1 LEKYRRE
8 FGGRGY
14 FLAVERAKV
23 GEEPQAVVQ
32 ETATKSDESERN
44 GEAAQKAKQLS
55 QSLGSSLFYSL
66 GWAWSKLMTPQHR
79 TGVLGVNLG
88 KNKLS
93 NDEVGV
99 SSMYCNS
106 TAREIVC
113 H

>member
-1 LEKYRRE
+1 MEKYRRE

-14 FLAVERAKV
+14 VLAVERAKV
-23 GEEPQAVVQ
+23 EEEPQAVVQ
-32 ETATKSDESERN
+32 ETATKSDEENVNESERS

-55 QSLGSSLFYSL
+55 QSLGSSFSYSL
-66 GWAWSKLMTPQHR
+66 GWAWNKLMTPQHK

-99 SSMYCNS
+99 SSICVAIN
-106 TAREIVC
+106 C
-113 H
+113 